1 MLIYLSMLEDPE
13 ERDKFQILYQT
24 YKKLMFYVANRIL
37 GDTRDTEDVVHQA
50 FVKILEHMDKI
61 SDPNCPQT
69 RHFIVT
75 VVERKAIDLYR
86 SRSNHPQV
94 TLEEPVCPGQLAGPE
109 EGCGGDLARAIL
121 QLPARYRQVL
131 LLRYD
136 SGYSEREIAQMLSMT
151 PANVKKT
158 IQRAKHKLAEL
169 MEGEVDV
176 R

>member
-50 FVKILEHMDKI
+50 FVKILEHMDQI

-86 SRSNHPQV
+86 SRSNHPQM
-94 TLEEPVCPGQLAGPE
+94 TLEEPVCLGQLAGPE

-136 SGYSEREIAQMLSMT
+136 SGYSEARKDGFQGVRGHCRKQAAQLV
-151 PANVKKT
+151 A
-158 IQRAKHKLAEL
+158 RHFL
-169 MEGEVDV
+169 
-176 R
+176 